1 MQQLQQNETVAAFSE
16 ALASGAPTP
25 GGGGACALAGAL
37 GAALGSMVCALTSGK
52 RRYADVEEDI
62 QRIASRM
69 EALRQ
74 RLLALIDA
82 DAEAFLPLSRA
93 YGMPRGT
100 QQERAARDTVMEAAL
115 VRAAQPPL
123 EIMEVCAEAVALH
136 AELGEKGS
144 ALAISDVGVGAALS
158 RAALQGASLNVFTN
172 TRLLRDRQRAAAL
185 DARAQALLGEALPE
199 ADRVVAA
206 VMARLTAPREG

>member
-115 VRAAQPPL
+115 LRAAQPPL
-123 EIMEVCAEAVALH
+123 EIMEVCAESVALH

-199 ADRVVAA
+199 ADRAVAA

>member
-1 MQQLQQNETVAAFSE
+1 MQQLQQNESVAAFSE

-123 EIMEVCAEAVALH
+123 DIMEVCAEAVALH

-185 DARAQALLGEALPE
+185 DARAPALLGEALPE

>member
-1 MQQLQQNETVAAFSE
+1 MQQLQQNETIAAFSE

-115 VRAAQPPL
+115 LRAAQPPL

>member
-62 QRIASRM
+62 RRIASRM

>member
-52 RRYADVEEDI
+52 RRYADVAEDI
-62 QRIASRM
+62 RRIASRM

-115 VRAAQPPL
+115 LRAAQPPL

-199 ADRVVAA
+199 ADRAVAA

>member
-1 MQQLQQNETVAAFSE
+1 MQQLQQNGTIAAFSE

-37 GAALGSMVCALTSGK
+37 SAALGSMVCALTSGK

-62 QRIASRM
+62 RRIASRM
-69 EALRQ
+69 EVLRQ

-115 VRAAQPPL
+115 LRAAQPPL
-123 EIMEVCAEAVALH
+123 DIMEVCAEAVALH

>member
-37 GAALGSMVCALTSGK
+37 GAALGSMVCALTFGK

-115 VRAAQPPL
+115 LRAAQPPL
-123 EIMEVCAEAVALH
+123 DIMEVCAEAVALH

>member
-16 ALASGAPTP
+16 ALASSAPTP

-93 YGMPRGT
+93 YSMPRGT

-123 EIMEVCAEAVALH
+123 DIMEVCAEAVALH

>member
-123 EIMEVCAEAVALH
+123 DIMEVCAEAVALH

-185 DARAQALLGEALPE
+185 DARAQALLDAALPE

>member
-1 MQQLQQNETVAAFSE
+1 MQQLQQNGTIAAFSE

-93 YGMPRGT
+93 
-100 QQERAARDTVMEAAL
+100 
-115 VRAAQPPL
+115 
-123 EIMEVCAEAVALH
+123 
-136 AELGEKGS
+136 
-144 ALAISDVGVGAALS
+144 
-158 RAALQGASLNVFTN
+158 
-172 TRLLRDRQRAAAL
+172 
-185 DARAQALLGEALPE
+185 
-199 ADRVVAA
+199 
-206 VMARLTAPREG
+206 

>member
-115 VRAAQPPL
+115 LRAAQPPL

>member
-1 MQQLQQNETVAAFSE
+1 MQQLQQNETIAAFSE

-100 QQERAARDTVMEAAL
+100 QQERAARDTVMEAARQ
-115 VRAAQPPL
+115 RAAQPPL

>member
-1 MQQLQQNETVAAFSE
+1 MQQLQQNGTIAAFSE

-62 QRIASRM
+62 RRIASRM

-115 VRAAQPPL
+115 LRAAQPPL
-123 EIMEVCAEAVALH
+123 DIMEVCAEAVALH

-199 ADRVVAA
+199 ADRAVAA

>member
-123 EIMEVCAEAVALH
+123 DIMEVCAEAVALH

-185 DARAQALLGEALPE
+185 DARAQALLDVALPE

>member
-82 DAEAFLPLSRA
+82 DVEAFLPLSRA

-123 EIMEVCAEAVALH
+123 DIMEVCAEAVALH

>member
-115 VRAAQPPL
+115 LRAAQPPL

-172 TRLLRDRQRAAAL
+172 TRLLRDRQRAAAR

>member
-1 MQQLQQNETVAAFSE
+1 MQQLQQNETIAAFSE

-62 QRIASRM
+62 RRIASRM

-123 EIMEVCAEAVALH
+123 DIMEVCAEAVALH

-172 TRLLRDRQRAAAL
+172 TRLLRDRQRAATL

>member
-62 QRIASRM
+62 RRIASRM

-115 VRAAQPPL
+115 LRAAQPPL
-123 EIMEVCAEAVALH
+123 DIMEVCAEAVALH

>member
-1 MQQLQQNETVAAFSE
+1 MQQLQQNETIAAFSE

-123 EIMEVCAEAVALH
+123 DIMEVCAEAVALH

-172 TRLLRDRQRAAAL
+172 TRLLRDRQRAATL

>member
-1 MQQLQQNETVAAFSE
+1 MQQLQQNETIAAFSE

-62 QRIASRM
+62 RRIASRM

-123 EIMEVCAEAVALH
+123 DIMEVCAEAVALH

>member
-1 MQQLQQNETVAAFSE
+1 MQQLQQNETIAAFSE

-123 EIMEVCAEAVALH
+123 DIMEVCAEAVALH

>member
-123 EIMEVCAEAVALH
+123 DIMEVCAESVALH

>member
-62 QRIASRM
+62 RRIASRM

-123 EIMEVCAEAVALH
+123 DIMEVCAEAVALH

>member
-123 EIMEVCAEAVALH
+123 DIMEVCAEAVALH